1 MSFRTLFRAWPKSI
15 SSHKSRIIMYKRRGR
30 GGKDMQRKDGDR
42 GCQVEYPC
50 VNHRLRR
57 EDHRVGSLAH

>member
-1 MSFRTLFRAWPKSI
+1 MSFRILFRAWPKSI
-15 SSHKSRIIMYKRRGR
+15 SSHKSRIIMYGGRVRRRKGVRRQYGVR
-30 GGKDMQRKDGDR
+30 GG
-42 GCQVEYPC
+42 QVEYPC